1 MNIFLQVSGVT
12 FFLVTVMDN
21 CKKLIADYPV
31 NAAEYFAAIT
41 HAATELYISMHVLD
55 LEDQT
60 AFPIK
65 SNEFIDKFMKSSNS
79 LQESF
84 TNIMI
89 NLACPESVETIKNF
103 TTLSTLPERM
113 KNANVISEI
122 FHGKIHGWSKAMF
135 VRIGKEKP
143 LRRVLYL
150 VENVNAQMT
159 KLEQEKELLEQNRK
173 QQNMINALMDGYASV
188 VCVDFATGKV
198 EIFRINDR
206 AKNALGL
213 TKELPPFKALAEK
226 YINTTVHEEDREI
239 IRKVI
244 DESYIKENLQVG
256 SSLSKIFHN
265 DLGQYVE
272 MKIVRTGEE
281 TAVFGFTN
289 KNNEITEINDK
300 IYRDSLTQ
308 VMNRKFFDDK
318 LASCNCQA
326 VVMADI
332 DFFKEVNDNYGH
344 QCGDAALAAVAT
356 IMSSSIRSLDRV
368 VRYGGDEFLISFKGI
383 SPEVLKNRL
392 EQMRAKAEKIKLQ
405 DYPDVPLTMSFGGT
419 YGNGTVSDML
429 SFADKALYMSKKKRN
444 CVTLVPFEE
453 KN

>member
-1 MNIFLQVSGVT
+1 
-12 FFLVTVMDN
+12 MDN
-21 CKKLIADYPV
+21 SKNFIADIPA
-31 NAAEYFAAIT
+31 NAAEFFTAVT
-41 HAATELYISMHVLD
+41 HAATKLYISMHVLD

-84 TNIMI
+84 TNIMV

-103 TTLSTLPERM
+103 TILSTLPERM

-122 FHGKIHGWSKAMF
+122 FHGKIHGWSKAIF
-135 VRIGKEKP
+135 VRIGDEKP

-173 QQNMINALMDGYASV
+173 QQNMINALMNGYTSV
-188 VCVDFATGKV
+188 VGVDFVTDKA

-206 AKNALGL
+206 IKNALGL
-213 TKELPPFKALAEK
+213 TKEPPPFKAIVEK
-226 YINTTVHEEDREI
+226 YINTTVCEEDRDSL
-239 IRKVI
+239 RKVI
-244 DESYIKENLQVG
+244 DESYIKEYLQVG

-265 DLGQYVE
+265 EIGQYVE
-272 MKIVRTGEE
+272 MKVVRTGEE
-281 TAVFGFTN
+281 TTVFGFTN
-289 KNNEITEINDK
+289 KNSEITEINDK

-308 VMNRKFFDDK
+308 VMNRKYFDDK
-318 LASCNCQA
+318 LASQNCQA

-332 DFFKEVNDNYGH
+332 DFFKDVNDNHGH
-344 QCGDAALAAVAT
+344 QCGDAALAAVAS
-356 IMSSSIRSLDRV
+356 ILSSSVRNLDHV

-383 SPEVLKNRL
+383 SHEVLKIRL
-392 EQMRAKAEKIKLQ
+392 EQMRAKAEKIVLK
-405 DYPDVPLTMSFGGT
+405 DYPNVKLTMSFGGT
-419 YGNGTVSDML
+419 FGDGTVSDML
-429 SFADKALYMSKKKRN
+429 SFADKALYISKKKRN
-444 CVTLVPFEE
+444 CVSLVPFEE

>member
-1 MNIFLQVSGVT
+1 
-12 FFLVTVMDN
+12 MDN

-55 LEDQT
+55 IEDQT
-60 AFPIK
+60 VFPVK

-173 QQNMINALMDGYASV
+173 QQNMINALMDGYTSV

-206 AKNALGL
+206 PKNALGL
-213 TKELPPFKALAEK
+213 TKE
-226 YINTTVHEEDREI
+226 
-239 IRKVI
+239 
-244 DESYIKENLQVG
+244 
-256 SSLSKIFHN
+256 
-265 DLGQYVE
+265 
-272 MKIVRTGEE
+272 
-281 TAVFGFTN
+281 
-289 KNNEITEINDK
+289 
-300 IYRDSLTQ
+300 
-308 VMNRKFFDDK
+308 
-318 LASCNCQA
+318 
-326 VVMADI
+326 
-332 DFFKEVNDNYGH
+332 
-344 QCGDAALAAVAT
+344 
-356 IMSSSIRSLDRV
+356 
-368 VRYGGDEFLISFKGI
+368 
-383 SPEVLKNRL
+383 
-392 EQMRAKAEKIKLQ
+392 
-405 DYPDVPLTMSFGGT
+405 GT
-419 YGNGTVSDML
+419 
-429 SFADKALYMSKKKRN
+429 
-444 CVTLVPFEE
+444 C
-453 KN
+453 

>member
-1 MNIFLQVSGVT
+1 LGT
-12 FFLVTVMDN
+12 DMDN
-21 CKKLIADYPV
+21 CKQFIADIPA
-31 NAAEYFAAIT
+31 NAAEFFTAVT

-55 LEDQT
+55 LEDKT
-60 AFPIK
+60 VYPIK
-65 SNEFIDKFMKSSNS
+65 TNEFIDKFMKCGNT
-79 LQESF
+79 LQESI
-84 TNIMI
+84 TNIMV

-103 TTLSTLPERM
+103 TILSTLPERM

-122 FHGKIHGWSKAMF
+122 FHGKIHGWSKAIF
-135 VRIGKEKP
+135 VRIGDEKP

-173 QQNMINALMDGYASV
+173 QQNMINALMNGYASV
-188 VCVDFATGKV
+188 VSVDFVTEKV
-198 EIFRINDR
+198 EVFRINDR
-206 AKNALGL
+206 PKNALGL
-213 TKELPPFKALAEK
+213 TKEPPPFKAFAEK
-226 YINTTVHEEDREI
+226 YINTAVLEEDRDRL
-239 IRKVI
+239 RKVI
-244 DESYIKENLQVG
+244 DESYIKEYLQVG

-308 VMNRKFFDDK
+308 VMNRKYFDDK
-318 LASCNCQA
+318 LASQNCQA

-332 DFFKEVNDNYGH
+332 DFFKEINDTYGH
-344 QCGDAALAAVAT
+344 QCGDAALAAVAS
-356 IMSSSIRSLDRV
+356 ILSSSVRNLDRV

-383 SPEVLKNRL
+383 NHEVLKIRL
-392 EQMRAKAEKIKLQ
+392 EQMRAKAEKIVLK
-405 DYPDVPLTMSFGGT
+405 DYPNVKLTMSFGGT
-419 YGNGTVSDML
+419 FGDGTVSDML
-429 SFADKALYMSKKKRN
+429 SFADKALYISKKKRN
-444 CVTLVPFEE
+444 CVSLVPFEE
-453 KN
+453 EK

>member
-1 MNIFLQVSGVT
+1 
-12 FFLVTVMDN
+12 MDN
-21 CKKLIADYPV
+21 RKSFIADIPV
-31 NAAEYFAAIT
+31 NSAEFFAAIT
-41 HAATELYISMHVLD
+41 HSATELYISMHVLD

-65 SNEFIDKFMKSSNS
+65 TNEFIDKFMKSSSS

-84 TNIMI
+84 TNIMV

-122 FHGKIHGWSKAMF
+122 FHGKIHGWSKAIF
-135 VRIGKEKP
+135 VRIGDEKP

-173 QQNMINALMDGYASV
+173 QQNMINALMNGYASV
-188 VCVDFATGKV
+188 VGVDFVTEKV

-213 TKELPPFKALAEK
+213 TNELPTFKVLAEK
-226 YINTTVHEEDREI
+226 YINTTVHEEDRESL
-239 IRKVI
+239 RKVI
-244 DESYIKENLQVG
+244 DESYIKEYVQVG
-256 SSLSKIFHN
+256 HSLSQIFHN
-265 DLGQYVE
+265 DIGQYVE

-281 TAVFGFTN
+281 TIVFGFTD

-308 VMNRKFFDDK
+308 VMNRKFFDEK
-318 LASCNCQA
+318 LASQNCQA

-332 DFFKEVNDNYGH
+332 DFFKEINDTYGH
-344 QCGDAALAAVAT
+344 QCGDAALAAVAS
-356 IMSSSIRSLDRV
+356 ILSSSVRSLDRV

-383 SPEVLKNRL
+383 SHEVLKIRL
-392 EQMRAKAEKIKLQ
+392 EQMRASAEKIVLQ
-405 DYPDVPLTMSFGGT
+405 DYPNVRFTMSFGGT
-419 YGNGTVSDML
+419 YGDGTVSDML
-429 SFADKALYMSKKKRN
+429 SFADKALYVSKKKRN
-444 CVTLVPFEE
+444 CVSLVPFED
-453 KN
+453 KK

>member
-1 MNIFLQVSGVT
+1 
-12 FFLVTVMDN
+12 MDN
-21 CKKLIADYPV
+21 SKKLIADYPV

-79 LQESF
+79 LQECF
-84 TNIMI
+84 TNIMV

-143 LRRVLYL
+143 LRRVLFF

-173 QQNMINALMDGYASV
+173 QQNMINALMNGYASV
-188 VCVDFATGKV
+188 VSVDFVTEKV
-198 EIFRINDR
+198 EVFRINDR
-206 AKNALGL
+206 PKNALGL
-213 TKELPPFKALAEK
+213 TKEPPPFKAFAEK
-226 YINTTVHEEDREI
+226 YINTAVLEEDRDRL
-239 IRKVI
+239 RKVI
-244 DESYIKENLQVG
+244 DESYIKEYLQVG
-256 SSLSKIFHN
+256 GSLSKIFHN

-281 TAVFGFTN
+281 TAVFGFTD

-308 VMNRKFFDDK
+308 VMNRKFFDEK

-332 DFFKEVNDNYGH
+332 DFFKEVNDHHGH
-344 QCGDAALAAVAT
+344 QCGDIALTAVAS
-356 IMSSSIRSLDRV
+356 ILSSSVRNLDRV
-368 VRYGGDEFLISFKGI
+368 VRYGGDEFLIMFKGI
-383 SPEVLKNRL
+383 THEVLKVRL
-392 EQMRAKAEKIKLQ
+392 EQMRAKAEKIVLK
-405 DYPDVPLTMSFGGT
+405 DYPNVQLTMSFGGT
-419 YGNGTVSDML
+419 FGDGTVSDML
-429 SFADKALYMSKKKRN
+429 SFADKALYISKKKRN
-444 CVTLVPFEE
+444 CVSLVPFEG